1 MTLANENTEEEPMA
15 PVGRRSDNRKSVSSR
30 YCILGKL
37 PNCRVSSIHKYIVQR
52 KQPDQHPGRDGREEQ
67 GRQSGGHATQ
77 LGGGEAGAAGEEE
90 DRGWRRGGQR
100 ISVNRLG
107 YWHLA
112 LPNILSNLLYVV
124 SRQAASSRRKL

>member
-15 PVGRRSDNRKSVSSR
+15 PVGRRSDHRKSVSSR

-67 GRQSGGHATQ
+67 CRQSGTAVRLHRLQ
-77 LGGGEAGAAGEEE
+77 LQQRVAEGPGRPLEDMRHSWEEEKQEQRERRRIEDGGGE
-90 DRGWRRGGQR
+90 DRTA
-100 ISVNRLG
+100 
-107 YWHLA
+107 Y
-112 LPNILSNLLYVV
+112 
-124 SRQAASSRRKL
+124 